1 MVLKVRKSVYWL
13 SRLGIGLLLVTA
25 MFPSAA
31 WACAVCWGADDPLGR
46 GLNVSILFLMSM
58 PFLIGGSIIGVLFV
72 AQKRAQGWRWLDFAP
87 KGLAWY
93 RRRMNCE

>member
-1 MVLKVRKSVYWL
+1 VYWL
-13 SRLGIGLLLVTA
+13 SRVLAGFLVVAA
-25 MFPSAA
+25 MLPSAA

-72 AQKRAQGWRWLDFAP
+72 AQKRAQGQRWSDFAA

>member
-1 MVLKVRKSVYWL
+1 VYWL
-13 SRLGIGLLLVTA
+13 SRVLAGCLVVAA
-25 MFPSAA
+25 MLPSAA

-72 AQKRAQGWRWLDFAP
+72 AQKRAQGQRWADFAP

>member
-1 MVLKVRKSVYWL
+1 MYWL
-13 SRLGIGLLLVTA
+13 SRWRIGLLVVTA

-31 WACAVCWGADDPLGR
+31 WACAVCRGVDDPLGR

-72 AQKRAQGWRWLDFAP
+72 AQKRAQGRRWRDFAP

-93 RRRMNCE
+93 RRRMHCE

>member
-1 MVLKVRKSVYWL
+1 M
-13 SRLGIGLLLVTA
+13 GLLVVMA
-25 MFPSAA
+25 MLPSAA

-72 AQKRAQGWRWLDFAP
+72 AQKRAQGQRWPDFATEGS
-87 KGLAWY
+87 GLVQK
-93 RRRMNCE
+93 EDEQ

>member
-1 MVLKVRKSVYWL
+1 VYWL
-13 SRLGIGLLLVTA
+13 SRLRLGFLVATA

-58 PFLIGGSIIGVLFV
+58 PFLIGGSIIGVLLV
-72 AQKRAQGWRWLDFAP
+72 AQKRAKGQRWRDFAP

>member
-1 MVLKVRKSVYWL
+1 MHWL
-13 SRLGIGLLLVTA
+13 SRLRIGLLVVTA
-25 MFPSAA
+25 IFPSAA

-72 AQKRAQGWRWLDFAP
+72 AQKRAQGQRWRDFAP

>member
-1 MVLKVRKSVYWL
+1 VYWL
-13 SRLGIGLLLVTA
+13 SRWRIGLLVVTA
-25 MFPSAA
+25 MFPAAA
-31 WACAVCWGADDPLGR
+31 WACAVCRGADDPLGR

-72 AQKRAQGWRWLDFAP
+72 AQKRAQGRRWRDFAP

-93 RRRMNCE
+93 RRRMHCE

>member
-1 MVLKVRKSVYWL
+1 MRGNTVHWL
-13 SRLGIGLLLVTA
+13 SRLCMGLLVVMA
-25 MFPSAA
+25 MLPSAA

-72 AQKRAQGWRWLDFAP
+72 AHKRAQGQRWPDFSA

-93 RRRMNCE
+93 RRRMNSE